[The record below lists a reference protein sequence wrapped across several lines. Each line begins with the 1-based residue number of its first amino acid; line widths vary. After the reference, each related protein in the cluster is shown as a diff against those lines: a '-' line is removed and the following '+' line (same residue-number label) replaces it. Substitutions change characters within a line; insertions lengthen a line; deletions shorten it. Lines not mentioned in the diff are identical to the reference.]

1 MNEPESPS
9 HSPTVAGWTKT
20 PPIQPPEP
28 RSEPV
33 KLPTVPSSSY
43 AERKQQLHSRLV
55 EQLNL
60 PLASGVHLENRR
72 EELRAAIEQ
81 LIDLHPVP
89 TPLVE
94 RSRLVQELLDDILGL
109 GPLEPLLKDPTI
121 SDILVNG
128 PSEVYIDRRGKLE
141 LTEVR
146 FRDTDHLLQVL
157 DRIVSRVGRRIDES
171 SPLVDARLTDG
182 SRVNAVIPPLSL
194 RGPLISI
201 RRFGAKPLVMED
213 LLRFKMLTPEMQRFL
228 EAAVHGRLNV
238 IISGGT
244 GSGKTTLLNALS
256 RYIPATERI
265 ITIEDAAEL
274 KLQQRHVLPLETRP
288 PNIEGKGQI
297 TTRDLVRNA
306 LRMRPDRIVV
316 GECRGGEALDM
327 LQAMNTGHDGS
338 LTTLHANSP
347 RDALNRLETMV
358 LMAGF
363 DLPLKA
369 IRQQIAG
376 ALDLIV
382 QVTRL
387 EGGVRKITQISEVLN
402 LEGDTILTQDIFSYQ
417 QEGLTIDGVAYGQF
431 LCTGVRPA
439 CLRAL
444 HASNINFPPEF
455 FSQRIL
461 LTDR

>member
-1 MNEPESPS
+1 MNEQKPLSESG
-9 HSPTVAGWTKT
+9 PTSGWLKNTT
-20 PPIQPPEP
+20 YPASGATNRATNVTYPD
-28 RSEPV
+28 
-33 KLPTVPSSSY
+33 
-43 AERKQQLHSRLV
+43 KQQLRRTEASNPQSVGRSVEFTARFGVQLESRR
-55 EQLNL
+55 
-60 PLASGVHLENRR
+60 A
-72 EELRAAIEQ
+72 ELRAAIEQ

-94 RSRLVQELLDDILGL
+94 RPRLVQDLLDDILGL

-121 SDILVNG
+121 SDLLVNG
-128 PSEVYIDRRGKLE
+128 PSEVYVDRRGKLE

-146 FRDTDHLLQVL
+146 FRDTNHLLQVL

-201 RRFGAKPLVMED
+201 RRFGAKPLSMED

-228 EAAVHGRLNV
+228 EAAVQGRLNL

-256 RYIPATERI
+256 RYIPSSERI

-316 GECRGGEALDM
+316 GECRCGETLDM

-358 LMAGF
+358 LMTGF

-382 QVTRL
+382 QVNRL
-387 EGGVRKITQISEVLN
+387 EGGARKITQITEVLN
-402 LEGDTILTQDIFSYQ
+402 LEGDTILTQEIFRYEQ
-417 QEGLTIDGVAYGQF
+417 LGLNVDGTAYGQF
-431 LCTGVRPA
+431 RSTGVRPS

-444 HASNINFPPEF
+444 HASNINLPADF
-455 FSQRIL
+455 FTERVL
-461 LTDR
+461 LSDR